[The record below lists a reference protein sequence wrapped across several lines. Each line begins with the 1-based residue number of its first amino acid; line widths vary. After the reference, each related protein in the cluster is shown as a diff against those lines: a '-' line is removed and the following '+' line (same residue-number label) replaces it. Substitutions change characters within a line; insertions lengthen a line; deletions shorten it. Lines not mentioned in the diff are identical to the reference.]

1 MHFNDYRL
9 PIIIYRLVN
18 FELEWIE
25 CVEESIGNWYLI
37 VFLPFTFMINDR
49 TTLPIQRRH
58 AMKYCGMLRLDLF
71 G

>member
-37 VFLPFTFMINDR
+37 VLLHFTSIINDH

-58 AMKYCGMLRLDLF
+58 AMMCCGMLR
-71 G
+71 

>member
-25 CVEESIGNWYLI
+25 CVEESIGNWHLI
-37 VFLPFTFMINDR
+37 VLIPFPPSLMTIPHFPSSGVM
-49 TTLPIQRRH
+49 P
-58 AMKYCGMLRLDLF
+58 
-71 G
+71 

>member
-37 VFLPFTFMINDR
+37 VLLPFTSIINDH

>member
-9 PIIIYRLVN
+9 PIVIYRLVN
-18 FELEWIE
+18 FDLEWIE
-25 CVEESIGNWYLI
+25 CGESIGNWYLI
-37 VFLPFTFMINDR
+37 VFLPFTFTINDR